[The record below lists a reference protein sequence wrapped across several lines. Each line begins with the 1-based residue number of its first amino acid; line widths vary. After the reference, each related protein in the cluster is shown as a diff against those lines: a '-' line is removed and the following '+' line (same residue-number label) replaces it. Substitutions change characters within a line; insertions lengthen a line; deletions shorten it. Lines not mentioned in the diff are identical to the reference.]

1 MALQSVKTAGG
12 GGLFWTC
19 HCILHQK
26 ALCCNSLEWLM
37 SSKWLS
43 KLLIT
48 LSQRSNHVSFTA
60 YLLTKTLPMA
70 YPYQTK
76 LRMSFSDG
84 IISDWGKQLQ
94 LHISRDISHWSPSVH
109 TKRKGEKLWG
119 QVITRSFYWP
129 HWAVCGKMKLC
140 PTLGGTAEL
149 GAARIASSEW
159 DVR

>member
-1 MALQSVKTAGG
+1 MALQSAKTAGG

-48 LSQRSNHVSFTA
+48 LSQRSNYVSFTA
-60 YLLTKTLPMA
+60 FLTDKDITHSH
-70 YPYQTK
+70 PYQTK

-94 LHISRDISHWSPSVH
+94 LHIDISDRSPSVH
-109 TKRKGEKLWG
+109 TKRKGGKLWG
-119 QVITRSFYWP
+119 QVITQPFYWS
-129 HWAVCGKMKLC
+129 HWAVCGKMNLC
-140 PTLGGTAEL
+140 PTLGGTTEL

-159 DVR
+159 EVR